1 MSNALKSKVFILD
14 VPIYLPNTRTVLR
27 VVVVR
32 AYLKRKIELSLLKY
46 LSNYTISIYMS
57 MFSLLITV
65 NFIFPKI

>member
-46 LSNYTISIYMS
+46 LSNYTISIYTI
-57 MFSLLITV
+57 LRAV
-65 NFIFPKI
+65 NFIFPKM

>member
-32 AYLKRKIELSLLKY
+32 AYLKWKIELSILKY
-46 LSNYTISIYMS
+46 FSNYTISIY
-57 MFSLLITV
+57 TV
-65 NFIFPKI
+65 DKNHR

>member
-32 AYLKRKIELSLLKY
+32 AYLKRKIELSLLEY
-46 LSNYTISIYMS
+46 LSNYTISIYTILRFYS
-57 MFSLLITV
+57 Y
-65 NFIFPKI
+65 